1 MSRYKD
7 FDAGRAEAEGEP
19 VVFTIH
25 GIRVELPPELPAII
39 PVTGLRL
46 LKEYG
51 SEGDIPSSE
60 ISALSLSIIGEK
72 ALDELM
78 AAGLT
83 TTELGDVL
91 QWLFAVYG
99 GQETDDGKGNAVPP
113 EAIPA
118 VV

>member
-19 VVFTIH
+19 VRFRCR
-25 GIRVELPPELPAII
+25 GIDIELPSELPAII

-51 SEGDIPSSE
+51 KEGNIPAAE
-60 ISALSLSIIGEK
+60 ISALSISIIGEESLNK
-72 ALDELM
+72 LM
-78 AAGLT
+78 AAGLST
-83 TTELGDVL
+83 SELGDVL

-99 GQETDDGKGNAVPP
+99 GQEMDDGPGNVPQPEAVP
-113 EAIPA
+113 AG
-118 VV
+118 